1 VRVALV
7 NEGTYPYVTGGVST
21 WCHQL
26 VTGLPDVTWD
36 LLSIVGVEP
45 DRPAVH
51 LPANVRSLT
60 AVPVWGAPRPARLRA
75 ERAAARLCR
84 GLLGDSPADVAIFG
98 EALRQL
104 AELAQP
110 AQRRVARL
118 PGRRS
123 PASVPPTAPPALGRQ
138 KRAEAVPP
146 QAPALGRQKRAEA
159 VLPQP
164 SARPAGA
171 SGPLRLLSN
180 GRHPLGNA
188 PLADILVDAWAYA
201 SAQGRSLPR
210 LTLRDADEAANLI
223 EHALRPL
230 AASVPSDVDV
240 VHANANGLSSM
251 IALAAKWRSG
261 VPFLMTEHGV
271 YLRERYLS
279 PGEQSP
285 GVKTALLRFHRAL
298 ARLAYVEA
306 DAITPVSGF
315 NARWAVRHGA
325 DPRKVTVIGNGVDPE
340 RFTRF
345 PDEPAEP
352 VIAWVGRVDPL
363 KDLETLIRAL
373 GVVHKR
379 VPGAKLLLAGPVP
392 TGNDQYAENC
402 RNRAAELG
410 LADDLIWGGP
420 VPSSRDAFARG
431 QVAVLSSISEG
442 MPYTVLE
449 AMMCGRATVSTDVGG
464 VAEAVGDAGLI
475 VPPRDP
481 EALGRACADLLLDA
495 QLRAELAARGRARAL
510 SQFTLRRCL
519 SLYRRQYV
527 DLAPRVPVG
536 LAR

>member
-26 VTGLPDVTWD
+26 VAGLTDVTWD

-45 DRPAVH
+45 DRPALH

-60 AVPVWGAPRPARLRA
+60 AVPVWGPPRPVRSRA

-84 GLLGDSPADVAIFG
+84 GMLGDSPADVAIFG
-98 EALRQL
+98 EGLRQL

-110 AQRRVARL
+110 TQRRVARL
-118 PGRRS
+118 PGRRRPES
-123 PASVPPTAPPALGRQ
+123 LPPP
-138 KRAEAVPP
+138 
-146 QAPALGRQKRAEA
+146 
-159 VLPQP
+159 
-164 SARPAGA
+164 ARPAGA

-188 PLADILVDAWAYA
+188 PLADILVDAWAQA
-201 SAQGRSLPR
+201 SSPGPALPR

-251 IALAAKWRSG
+251 VALAAKWRSG

-298 ARLAYVEA
+298 ARLAYAEA

-325 DPRKVTVIGNGVDPE
+325 DPRKITVIGNGVDPQ
-340 RFTRF
+340 RFTPL
-345 PDEPAEP
+345 PDEPADP
-352 VIAWVGRVDPL
+352 VIAWVGRIDPL

-373 GVVHKR
+373 AVVRER
-379 VPGAKLLLAGPVP
+379 VPGARLLLAGPVP
-392 TGNDQYAENC
+392 TGNDQYAESC
-402 RNRAAELG
+402 RNLAEQLG
-410 LADDLIWGGP
+410 LGRDLIWGGP
-420 VPSSRDAFARG
+420 VPSSRDAFAGG

-464 VAEAVGDAGLI
+464 VAEAVGDAGLV

-481 EALGRACADLLLDA
+481 DALGRACADLLLDA
-495 QLRAELAARGRARAL
+495 ELRADLVARGRARAL
-510 SQFTLRRCL
+510 DMFTLSRCL
-519 SLYRRQYV
+519 SLYRQQYV
-527 DLAPRVPVG
+527 TLGTRVPAG
-536 LAR
+536 LFR

>member
-21 WCHQL
+21 WCQQL
-26 VTGLPDVTWD
+26 VTGLTDVTWD

-45 DRPAVH
+45 DRPAMH
-51 LPANVRSLT
+51 LPANVRSLI
-60 AVPVWGAPRPARLRA
+60 AVPVWGQPRPVRSRA

-84 GLLGDSPADVAIFG
+84 GMLGDSPADVAVFG
-98 EALRQL
+98 EGLRQL

-118 PGRRS
+118 TGRRRPES
-123 PASVPPTAPPALGRQ
+123 MPPSALSRATA
-138 KRAEAVPP
+138 
-146 QAPALGRQKRAEA
+146 
-159 VLPQP
+159 P
-164 SARPAGA
+164 SARPPGG

-188 PLADILVDAWAYA
+188 PLTDILVDAWAQA
-201 SAQGRSLPR
+201 SAQGRTLPR

-230 AASVPSDVDV
+230 AASIPSDVDV

-251 IALAAKWRSG
+251 VALAAKWRSG

-298 ARLAYVEA
+298 ARLAYAEA

-325 DPRKVTVIGNGVDPE
+325 DPRKITVIGNGVDPQ
-340 RFTRF
+340 RFTPL
-345 PDEPAEP
+345 PDEPADP
-352 VIAWVGRVDPL
+352 VIAWVGRIDPL

-373 GVVHKR
+373 GVVRER
-379 VPGAKLLLAGPVP
+379 VPAARLLLAGPVP
-392 TGNDQYAENC
+392 TGNDQYAESC
-402 RNRAAELG
+402 RNLAEQLG
-410 LADDLIWGGP
+410 LARDVIWSGP
-420 VPSSRDAFARG
+420 VPSSREAFAGG
-431 QVAVLSSISEG
+431 QVAALSSISEG

-464 VAEAVGDAGLI
+464 VAEAVGDAGLV

-481 EALGRACADLLLDA
+481 EALGRACAALLLDA
-495 QLRAELAARGRARAL
+495 ELRADLVKRGRARAL
-510 SQFTLRRCL
+510 STFTLPRCL
-519 SLYRRQYV
+519 DLYWQQYV
-527 DLAPRVPVG
+527 TLGTAPVRLP
-536 LAR
+536 R